1 MSQKSDREA
10 FRNLLVDLFA
20 IRTAENLGELKLLS
34 RTALAKFREI
44 AAPKADEVL
53 RNYEKGLM
61 VEEISAGIVEK
72 LSADLRARTR
82 LGKLIEIALNVSLL
96 VMGALIGLSQF
107 IFDPATN
114 KSQITA
120 VYFALLIIVAL
131 QLAGNLYLRY
141 FDNSRS

>member
-20 IRTAENLGELKLLS
+20 IRTAEGLGELKLLS
-34 RTALAKFREI
+34 RTALTKFRDI
-44 AAPKADEVL
+44 AGPKADEVL

-61 VEEISAGIVEK
+61 VEEISAGVIEK
-72 LSADLRARTR
+72 LSTDLRARTR

-107 IFDPATN
+107 IFDPVAN

-120 VYFALLIIVAL
+120 VYFALLIIVAS

-141 FDNSRS
+141 FDNRS